1 MYVKIWLVLL
11 LLVAGPALAESVPDA
26 VAAADSNAHIDTED
40 EVLGW
45 EPILPE
51 EEDEAI
57 EEAEAELIQVPWAED
72 PNDVPVNWVDE
83 SHAYATNKA
92 QALTEWMDAFF
103 GDPEYDAE
111 QAESLLR
118 LEIANE
124 WDEEDGNDFSARLR
138 GKVQLPSVSRRLN
151 LVFAGEDGEP
161 ETEEE
166 RREEERIGLK
176 YKVREGSRSRFD
188 MTLNYS
194 SGNVRPGVRYR
205 SEGRYTELTSFRY
218 VQRLQWDND
227 ESFFTT
233 ANYDINQGLDEDSI
247 LRWANRVRWGEE
259 TDGVEWRTRLALRE
273 RKKPESSRPIAV
285 SYFASING
293 ETQPEVL
300 TKNYRLGVLWRRQV
314 YRDFLFAEIEPAF
327 NYRRRNLDVEREGVW
342 SIVLRLEIAL
352 QRDLRRVR

>member
-1 MYVKIWLVLL
+1 MKIWLVLFL
-11 LLVAGPALAESVPDA
+11 LLTASTGAH
-26 VAAADSNAHIDTED
+26 SNATEED

-51 EEDEAI
+51 ETEEAAQEEEDELI
-57 EEAEAELIQVPWAED
+57 EGPWVED
-72 PNDVPVNWVDE
+72 PEEVPINWVDE
-83 SHAYATNKA
+83 SHAYATNQA

-118 LEIANE
+118 LEFINE
-124 WDEEDGNDFSARLR
+124 WDEEDGNDFGVRLR
-138 GKVQLPSVSRRLN
+138 GKVQLPRVSRRLN
-151 LVFAGEDGEP
+151 LVFSGDDSEAA
-161 ETEEE
+161 TEEE
-166 RREEERIGLK
+166 RREEDSVGLQ
-176 YKVREGSRSRFD
+176 YKVREGTRSRFD

-194 SGNVRPGVRYR
+194 SGSVRPGVRYR
-205 SEGRYTELTSFRY
+205 SEGPYSDKTTFRY
-218 VQRLQWDND
+218 VQRLQWDSD
-227 ESFFTT
+227 EEFFTT
-233 ANYDINQGLDEDSI
+233 ANYDINHSLDEDNI

-259 TDGVEWRTRLALRE
+259 TNGVEWRTRIALRQ
-273 RKKPESSRPIAV
+273 RKNPEARRPIAL

-293 ETQPEVL
+293 ESQPDVL

-314 YRDFLFAEIEPAF
+314 YRDFLFAEIEPAY
-327 NYRRRNLDVEREGVW
+327 NYRRRNLDVDREGAW